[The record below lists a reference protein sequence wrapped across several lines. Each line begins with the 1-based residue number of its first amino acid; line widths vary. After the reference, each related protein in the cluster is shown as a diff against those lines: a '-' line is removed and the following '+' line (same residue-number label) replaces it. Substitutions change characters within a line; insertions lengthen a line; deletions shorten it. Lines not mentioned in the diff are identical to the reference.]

1 MERTKLWPCPLDE
14 KNLCTDWIEELFED
28 NGTLRTPN
36 DGHNGVNQFVAFVE
50 KRLCCITWE
59 HGSNQLSFNVLPD
72 HFGAFYADECATK
85 AIEFMKSKVAEIES
99 CDNGSGNK
107 ISVQYNIEQNDRIDF
122 FFYWDNCD

>member
-28 NGTLRTPN
+28 NGILRTPN

-59 HGSNQLSFNVLPD
+59 HGKNQLSFNVLPD

-85 AIEFMKSKVAEIES
+85 AIEFMKAKVAEIES
-99 CDNGSGNK
+99 SDNGSGNK
-107 ISVQYNIEQNDRIDF
+107 ISVQYNIEQNYRIDF